1 MDFILIRRLRAIA
14 QLIVF
19 SMMEGNFKLNR
30 CVCACLRACVCVCL
44 RVCLR
49 VCLPVCVCVC
59 TDVCDYLCT
68 YFFYTIFVLK

>member
-30 CVCACLRACVCVCL
+30 CVCACLRACVCVCVC
-44 RVCLR
+44 VCL
-49 VCLPVCVCVC
+49 CVCVCVC
-59 TDVCDYLCT
+59 VQMYVIICVHISFTLSL
-68 YFFYTIFVLK
+68 F